1 MSDDIFFNI
10 PLDFGV
16 SGQKMSRDE
25 VIAFRKIYSKLSGKI
40 EDKNSAICPICSQPI
55 KSFCNSHS
63 LPRFCLKQIAD
74 NGMVI
79 SPSFIFNCPIFES
92 ETGVAKAG
100 TFHLICERCDHEA
113 FSEYENPQNYFEQP
127 SEKMLA
133 QIALKTSLR
142 FIYKRILEINM
153 YQNLVENYP
162 VPYLESALATS
173 RRDYNDFFK
182 DFKYAKK
189 AIANSINP
197 QYQIGYF
204 RKLNY
209 VIPSATQVEF
219 ILITDLNGCIINNI
233 YNISPSYN
241 LQPLHL
247 CLFPLETSSIV
258 LLFFKKG
265 HNGLRKFCKSIKEL
279 TEYEQLQLISY
290 MGFLYCEDIYM
301 NQNIK
306 ELLKKYDSA
315 KKTIETS
322 SISMG
327 FTENPEK
334 VSDFQKISCIKKE
347 FDLNQYKTFPNLLS
361 EEFKIIKAPV

>member
-1 MSDDIFFNI
+1 MIYFFNI

-16 SGQKMSRDE
+16 SDQEMNRDV
-25 VIAFRKIYSKLSGKI
+25 VIAFRKIYSKLSENI
-40 EDKNSAICPICSQPI
+40 ADKNSTVCPICNQPI

-92 ETGVAKAG
+92 KTGVAKTG
-100 TFHLICERCDHEA
+100 TFHLICEKCDHEA
-113 FSEYENPQNYFEQP
+113 FSEYENPQNYLKQP

-133 QIALKTSLR
+133 QIAMKTSLR

-153 YQNLVENYP
+153 YRNLVENYP
-162 VPYLESALATS
+162 VPYLESAITTCK
-173 RRDYNDFFK
+173 RDYDDFFK

-189 AIANSINP
+189 AITSSINP

-209 VIPSATQVEF
+209 VVPIATQVEF
-219 ILITDLNGCIINNI
+219 TLITDLNGCVINNI
-233 YNISPSYN
+233 YNKSLSYN

-265 HNGLRKFCKSIKEL
+265 HNGLRRFCKSITEL

-301 NQNIK
+301 NQNIQK
-306 ELLKKYDSA
+306 LLKRYDSA

-327 FTENPEK
+327 LAENLEK
-334 VSDFQKISCIKKE
+334 VSDFQKISCIKNN

-361 EEFKIIKAPV
+361 EEFKIIKAHI